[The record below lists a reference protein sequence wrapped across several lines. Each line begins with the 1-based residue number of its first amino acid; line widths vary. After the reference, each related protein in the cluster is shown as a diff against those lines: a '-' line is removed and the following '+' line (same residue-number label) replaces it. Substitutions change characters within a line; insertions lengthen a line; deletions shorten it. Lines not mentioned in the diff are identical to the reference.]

1 MANNAAISGFIS
13 DIQQALAKI
22 DSGARLIG
30 GLFWQ
35 ASRICQFTNDAERG
49 WVPVVNADGTFAML
63 VTDGDLKE
71 MGFNMTAQELGAALF
86 GAVDLM
92 SSIPTELA
100 DLIGK
105 VRA

>member
-1 MANNAAISGFIS
+1 MASNSAISGFIS
-13 DIQQALAKI
+13 EVQQALAKI
-22 DSGARLIG
+22 DDGARMIG
-30 GLFWQ
+30 GLHWQ
-35 ASRICQFTNDAERG
+35 ASRLCQFTTDPERG
-49 WVPVVNADGTFAML
+49 WTPVINADGSFAMT
-63 VTDGDLKE
+63 VTDDELKE
-71 MGFNMTAQELGAALF
+71 MGFKMTAQELGTALF

>member
-1 MANNAAISGFIS
+1 MANNAAISGFVS

-22 DSGARLIG
+22 DDGARLIG

-35 ASRICQFTNDAERG
+35 ASRICQFTQDAERG

-63 VTDGDLKE
+63 ITDDDLRA
-71 MGFNMTAQELGAALF
+71 MNLNMTAQELGAALF

-92 SSIPTELA
+92 AAIPTDLA
-100 DLIGK
+100 DLIGR
-105 VRA
+105 VGA

>member
-1 MANNAAISGFIS
+1 MANNAAISGFVS

-30 GLFWQ
+30 GLLWQ

-49 WVPVVNADGTFAML
+49 WIPVVNPDGSFAMT
-63 VTDGDLKE
+63 VTDEDLFA

-92 SSIPTELA
+92 AAIPTDLA
-100 DLIGK
+100 DLIGR